1 MDCWISLSQRKGI
14 RRWHLTDIFQHVTP
28 SENNFGETE
37 FVFHRFELNW
47 LTEWAGQCS
56 VARLDEHFD
65 GVDCVRQE
73 PYQTEARLADGCFL
87 RDSLANS
94 FAFQ

>member
-1 MDCWISLSQRKGI
+1 MEKKNKEFTLDLDTGSSTPPLN
-14 RRWHLTDIFQHVTP
+14 VTP
-28 SENNFGETE
+28 SEDNFGETE
-37 FVFHRFELNW
+37 FGFHRFELNW